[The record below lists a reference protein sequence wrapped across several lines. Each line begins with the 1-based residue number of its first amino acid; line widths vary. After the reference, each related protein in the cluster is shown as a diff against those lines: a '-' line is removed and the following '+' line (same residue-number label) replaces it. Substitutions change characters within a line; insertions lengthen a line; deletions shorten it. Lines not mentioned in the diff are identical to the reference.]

1 MKIKKFVFALCLLGL
16 IFPVYAETG
25 RDLQPANSN
34 RGPAWGDLVVACTQ
48 YQLNSV
54 AMTRSNSS
62 VVDSIVRVSKNG
74 TDEEKQVAEQI
85 ILSILESYRP
95 MQKIGKI
102 CTDYMDKVLKK

>member
-1 MKIKKFVFALCLLGL
+1 MKIKNFIFTLCLLGL

-25 RDLQPANSN
+25 RDLQSANSN

-62 VVDSIVRVSKNG
+62 VVDSIVRV
-74 TDEEKQVAEQI
+74 KQKWN
-85 ILSILESYRP
+85 R
-95 MQKIGKI
+95 
-102 CTDYMDKVLKK
+102 